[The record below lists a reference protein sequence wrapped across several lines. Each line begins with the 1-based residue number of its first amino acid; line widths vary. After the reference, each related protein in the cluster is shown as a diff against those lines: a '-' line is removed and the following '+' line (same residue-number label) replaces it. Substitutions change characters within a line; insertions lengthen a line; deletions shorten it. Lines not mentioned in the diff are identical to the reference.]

1 MVQLA
6 TVRENFG
13 RACLCFTGVIFEML
27 KYLVEIHLSPSRFER
42 VTGKMKMRNLPAH
55 ISRFIFQTSKTGY
68 RHMDFALIF
77 WVMRNLMWKTLE
89 DNFMTKT
96 EELRKNLNLLYS
108 RRFKKYLSKEEFE
121 NFTREMQTCEVM
133 QKDFHL
139 HEDFAT
145 KLSAL
150 ISQHIDPKQQH
161 CVIEEFVRCCRC
173 DEGALLLNDSFTG
186 EQFINLIFNFP
197 INWVS
202 TEQYKDNN

>member
-1 MVQLA
+1 MKMVQLA

-77 WVMRNLMWKTLE
+77 WVMQNLMWKTLE
-89 DNFMTKT
+89 DNFMKKT

-108 RRFKKYLSKEEFE
+108 RRFKRYLSEDEFE
-121 NFTREMQTCEVM
+121 NFTREMQISCEVM

-139 HEDFAT
+139 NADFAT
-145 KLSAL
+145 KLTGS
-150 ISQHIDPKQQH
+150 ISQHIDPKQQR
-161 CVIEEFVRCCRC
+161 CVIEEFVQCCRC
-173 DEGALLLNDSFTG
+173 DEGALLVMDSFKG
-186 EQFINLIFNFP
+186 KHFIYLFFNFL
-197 INWVS
+197 IKYV
-202 TEQYKDNN
+202 